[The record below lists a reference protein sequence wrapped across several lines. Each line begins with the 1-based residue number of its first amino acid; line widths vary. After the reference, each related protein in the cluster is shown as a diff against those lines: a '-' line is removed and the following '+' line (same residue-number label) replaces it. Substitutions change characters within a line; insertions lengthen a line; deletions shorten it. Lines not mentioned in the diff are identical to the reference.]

1 MSRERVLVIGHR
13 SPDSDAV
20 CAAIGYA
27 YFKNMVDRSRLYV
40 ACAAGP
46 LNPETSYIVERFGLE
61 PPVQV
66 ESVAATVADMTLSRP
81 ITLSPGHSILDAIR
95 LIREKHLYSLPVVDA
110 ENRLV
115 GVIDAPNLAAFHAQ
129 QLDIEALSESPVQL
143 SLLVSALNGR
153 ILANPGKVSTLAGDV
168 FVAASQR
175 TTVLNRARRGTIA
188 IIGDRADV
196 QRDLIK
202 AGCAALIVTGD
213 HPVSEEVIELARRH
227 AVLVISSPYRTH
239 ATAQMINLCQPV
251 SRVISRDAPV
261 VGLQTTIVKVKEQIL
276 ESELRCALVV
286 DEDERLIGIITRSD
300 LLEPVQKRVIL
311 VDHNETA
318 QAVADIEQADIL
330 EIIDHHRVGDIST
343 IKPITVYNEPVGST
357 CTIVAYQSFLHQ
369 VELPPEIAGVL
380 LSGILS
386 DTLLLT
392 LSTATEKDVTVAH
405 RLGEM
410 TGLDLAELGKE
421 LLAVS
426 ITTKGVSAREIVT
439 RDFKEYQLLGK
450 KIGVNQIMVLDE
462 EELTAR
468 EGEIKYEMEQLFR
481 EGGYH
486 LLVLLITNPLTRKGE
501 EIWVQ
506 GEEEIVEKAFGVK
519 VVDGKCHVPEVMSRK
534 KDFIPR
540 LAVALRR

>member
-1 MSRERVLVIGHR
+1 LSRERVLVIGHR

-115 GVIDAPNLAAFHAQ
+115 GVID
-129 QLDIEALSESPVQL
+129 
-143 SLLVSALNGR
+143 
-153 ILANPGKVSTLAGDV
+153 
-168 FVAASQR
+168 
-175 TTVLNRARRGTIA
+175 
-188 IIGDRADV
+188 
-196 QRDLIK
+196 
-202 AGCAALIVTGD
+202 
-213 HPVSEEVIELARRH
+213 
-227 AVLVISSPYRTH
+227 
-239 ATAQMINLCQPV
+239 
-251 SRVISRDAPV
+251 
-261 VGLQTTIVKVKEQIL
+261 
-276 ESELRCALVV
+276 
-286 DEDERLIGIITRSD
+286 
-300 LLEPVQKRVIL
+300 
-311 VDHNETA
+311 
-318 QAVADIEQADIL
+318 
-330 EIIDHHRVGDIST
+330 
-343 IKPITVYNEPVGST
+343 
-357 CTIVAYQSFLHQ
+357 